1 MNDVLIHTIIEHT
14 KVMFY
19 NFSITLK
26 TCDMDT
32 ILCDMPIWKHVYHTL
47 HSLDQWYI
55 NPEVYTEPDFHEPNL
70 NSLDDYDNKKVL
82 SRELLIDYFESI
94 QEKIMEYLSSLSDA
108 DLYEKPDGC
117 AYNRLSL
124 ILGQFRHFHCHMG
137 NINATTIYNTNQ
149 WPRVAGMY
157 WLDKI
162 DDCKDIKDLYE

>member
-70 NSLDDYDNKKVL
+70 NSLDDNGSRFLSCLVYPESGCFTGFLGHQSFCLVL
-82 SRELLIDYFESI
+82 
-94 QEKIMEYLSSLSDA
+94 
-108 DLYEKPDGC
+108 
-117 AYNRLSL
+117 
-124 ILGQFRHFHCHMG
+124 
-137 NINATTIYNTNQ
+137 
-149 WPRVAGMY
+149 
-157 WLDKI
+157 
-162 DDCKDIKDLYE
+162 

>member
-94 QEKIMEYLSSLSDA
+94 QEKIMEYLGSLSDA

-124 ILGQFRHFHCHMG
+124 ILGQFRHFPRRCPSEYMALPYCH
-137 NINATTIYNTNQ
+137 Q
-149 WPRVAGMY
+149 
-157 WLDKI
+157 
-162 DDCKDIKDLYE
+162 

>member
-1 MNDVLIHTIIEHT
+1 MQGIFQKENTDKALKYGIYRHLPTYEKIIR
-14 KVMFY
+14 
-19 NFSITLK
+19 
-26 TCDMDT
+26 
-32 ILCDMPIWKHVYHTL
+32 
-47 HSLDQWYI
+47 
-55 NPEVYTEPDFHEPNL
+55 NL
-70 NSLDDYDNKKVL
+70 VSFFLNKKVL

-149 WPRVAGMY
+149 WSKVAGMY

-162 DDCKDIKDLYE
+162 EDCKDIKDLYE

>member
-70 NSLDDYDNKKVL
+70 NSLDVY
-82 SRELLIDYFESI
+82 
-94 QEKIMEYLSSLSDA
+94 
-108 DLYEKPDGC
+108 
-117 AYNRLSL
+117 SL
-124 ILGQFRHFHCHMG
+124 IKRYYHENC
-137 NINATTIYNTNQ
+137 
-149 WPRVAGMY
+149 
-157 WLDKI
+157 
-162 DDCKDIKDLYE
+162 

>member
-1 MNDVLIHTIIEHT
+1 MNDVLINTIIEHT
-14 KVMFY
+14 NVMFY

-55 NPEVYTEPDFHEPNL
+55 NPEIYNEPNFHEPNL
-70 NSLDDYDNKKVL
+70 NSLD
-82 SRELLIDYFESI
+82 YFETI
-94 QEKIMEYLSSLSDA
+94 KEKIMKYLNSLSDE

-117 AYNRLSL
+117 EYNRLSL

-137 NINATTIYNTNQ
+137 NINATTIYNTNK

-162 DDCKDIKDLYE
+162 DDCEEINDLYE